1 MDREGRGGGCPV
13 PAHFCSSQCNR
24 LDCALQDAEP
34 ADADLP
40 EFVDMIIEEI
50 EPAVIPAAMS
60 SEVCAVFCFVSVL
73 FLTV

>member
-1 MDREGRGGGCPV
+1 MPV
-13 PAHFCSSQCNR
+13 HFCSSQCNL

-40 EFVDMIIEEI
+40 EFADMIIEEI
-50 EPAVIPAAMS
+50 EPAVIPAAS

-73 FLTV
+73 FLTF